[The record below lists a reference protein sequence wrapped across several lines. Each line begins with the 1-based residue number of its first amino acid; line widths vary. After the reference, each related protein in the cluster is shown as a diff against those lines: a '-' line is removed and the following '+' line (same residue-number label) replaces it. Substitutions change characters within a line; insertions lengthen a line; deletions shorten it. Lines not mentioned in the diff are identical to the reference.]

1 MLMSPDPQVV
11 RFADCV
17 DQPWANGGGTT
28 RVLAVGPDALEANSF
43 DWRMSIASV
52 TSGDFSRFPGVD
64 RVIVLVDGPPMTL
77 TIDGDEHA
85 LDPFRPKLFRGESV
99 VTCETVQQCS
109 DFNVMTRR
117 EVCSADVSIRV
128 GSGHVGAPLDCLTFV
143 VALAGSATVRF
154 AGGRVERLQRF
165 DCVLLASAAELC
177 VRSHGRAAVVRVKH
191 RTGRRA
197 R

>member
-1 MLMSPDPQVV
+1 MAAANPHPNLGGRHECTPPPERSSMEVSSPVSRPS
-11 RFADCV
+11 
-17 DQPWANGGGTT
+17 PTGGLRPALTSAPGTT
-28 RVLAVGPDALEANSF
+28 PRQL
-43 DWRMSIASV
+43 
-52 TSGDFSRFPGVD
+52 SGEQQESRSLQVKSPRNQGN
-64 RVIVLVDGPPMTL
+64 P
-77 TIDGDEHA
+77 
-85 LDPFRPKLFRGESV
+85 ESV